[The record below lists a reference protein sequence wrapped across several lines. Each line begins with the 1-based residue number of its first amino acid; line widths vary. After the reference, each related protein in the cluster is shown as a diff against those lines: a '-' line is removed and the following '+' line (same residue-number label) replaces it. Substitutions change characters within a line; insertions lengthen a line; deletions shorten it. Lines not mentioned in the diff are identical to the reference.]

1 MHIKNNLLTP
11 PVQVRC
17 DLIQQ
22 EPGVASTDVRPAG
35 DVRITRSGDRLDLD
49 ASASTDPDGTVTRVD
64 WYVERQ
70 SGEEL
75 AEGARSTIPLPADE
89 PVSVTAVVTDD
100 RGMTDFVSDVVPA
113 TGDDSATG
121 GGRRTMVLRGGPQ
134 MPVTSIDTGALAQD
148 GGTGSTVADAQQVD
162 TDADGDQDLVITL
175 DADGDETAVHHR
187 TDHRRLEHVRLRAD
201 RLSPAGPAGPG
212 RLRATRS
219 GPSRGRRGSGTP
231 PRARPVR
238 TARIPRPRRALRR
251 TESPAREGP
260 PHRRDLAMV
269 PWDRPGDE
277 RRTRARGQGRAR
289 PERAPSPDRQH
300 HGSGSHGRTRA
311 PRRSAGRTGLGMV
324 VRSVDRPAQGST
336 VTLIASPAATMSRAS
351 RAFSSGTCRVM
362 RSATGT

>member
-212 RLRATRS
+212 RLRAIRS

-269 PWDRPGDE
+269 P
-277 RRTRARGQGRAR
+277 
-289 PERAPSPDRQH
+289 
-300 HGSGSHGRTRA
+300 
-311 PRRSAGRTGLGMV
+311 
-324 VRSVDRPAQGST
+324 
-336 VTLIASPAATMSRAS
+336 
-351 RAFSSGTCRVM
+351 
-362 RSATGT
+362 

>member
-269 PWDRPGDE
+269 RGTGPGTNGAHGPEGREEHAPNGPRP
-277 RRTRARGQGRAR
+277 RTGSTTARAPTDGPVRPADLRGARVSAWWYGPSTGRLRARR
-289 PERAPSPDRQH
+289 
-300 HGSGSHGRTRA
+300 
-311 PRRSAGRTGLGMV
+311 
-324 VRSVDRPAQGST
+324 
-336 VTLIASPAATMSRAS
+336 
-351 RAFSSGTCRVM
+351 
-362 RSATGT
+362 

>member
-22 EPGVASTDVRPAG
+22 EPGAASTDVRPAG

-175 DADGDETAVHHR
+175 DADGDEPLCVTGR
-187 TDHRRLEHVRLRAD
+187 ITDGSSMRAC
-201 RLSPAGPAGPG
+201 
-212 RLRATRS
+212 
-219 GPSRGRRGSGTP
+219 
-231 PRARPVR
+231 
-238 TARIPRPRRALRR
+238 
-251 TESPAREGP
+251 
-260 PHRRDLAMV
+260 V
-269 PWDRPGDE
+269 P
-277 RRTRARGQGRAR
+277 
-289 PERAPSPDRQH
+289 
-300 HGSGSHGRTRA
+300 
-311 PRRSAGRTGLGMV
+311 TG
-324 VRSVDRPAQGST
+324 
-336 VTLIASPAATMSRAS
+336 
-351 RAFSSGTCRVM
+351 
-362 RSATGT
+362 